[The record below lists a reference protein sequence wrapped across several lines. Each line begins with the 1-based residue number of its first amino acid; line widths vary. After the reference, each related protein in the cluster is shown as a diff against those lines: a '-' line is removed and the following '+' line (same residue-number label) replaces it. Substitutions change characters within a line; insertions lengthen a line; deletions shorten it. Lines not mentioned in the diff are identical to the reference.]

1 LINPNSGRKLEV
13 RGSQEEG
20 FFVDNLFATYIETMD
35 EILTILQEGE
45 LNRATAAH
53 LLNEHSSRSH
63 AILTIQVENELQ
75 NSQDPKEQITKLGKL
90 IFVDLA
96 GSEKVKITQS
106 KGKNLTETN
115 NINKSLLVLGKKRT
129 NQSETVRL
137 ADKYNTIY
145 LGLLTIL
152 AIINEKALAY
162 LPSVIRTNEP
172 ATYHIEIPS

>member
-1 LINPNSGRKLEV
+1 MINPNSGRKLEV

-35 EILTILQEGE
+35 EILTILHEGE
-45 LNRATAAH
+45 LNRATASH

-96 GSEKVKITQS
+96 GSEKVKVTLS
-106 KGKNLTETN
+106 KGKQLTETN
-115 NINKSLLVLGKKRT
+115 NINKSLLVLGTCISALSDPQKKSGHIPYRDSKLT
-129 NQSETVRL
+129 KLLSES
-137 ADKYNTIY
+137 
-145 LGLLTIL
+145 LGGTGITLMV
-152 AIINEKALAY
+152 NF
-162 LPSVIRTNEP
+162 
-172 ATYHIEIPS
+172 